1 MSNKIIVICGP
12 TASGKTSLGVELAK
26 RINGE
31 IISADSMQVYK
42 EMNIGTAKVTLD
54 EMQGIPHHL
63 IDFVNPSEEYNVSMY
78 RDDALKKI
86 EEIFQRGKTPIIVG
100 GTGLYIDTLINGIE
114 FSEIETDEEYRKQLE
129 KLINE
134 DENGKEILFEELRKI
149 DEESANKIDKNNI
162 RRVIRALE
170 IYKVTGKTKS
180 QIDRESVKGTEYNF
194 IVFGINLDREELY
207 ERINK
212 RVDVMIVDGLIDE
225 VKNVCSKYELS
236 KTAIQ
241 ALGYK
246 EVIEYFNNEISYDEM
261 VEKIKRESRRYAKRQ
276 MTWFRHINS
285 IIWLEGNDKES
296 MLDKI
301 ISKYERDE

>member
-194 IVFGINLDREELY
+194 VVFGINLDREELY

-225 VKNVCSKYELS
+225 VKNVCSKYKLS
-236 KTAIQ
+236 KTALQ

-276 MTWFRHINS
+276 MTWFRHINN

>member
-236 KTAIQ
+236 KTALQ

-276 MTWFRHINS
+276 MTWFRHINN